1 MDDDAIALVRQLCTQ
16 AGMIMEDASARA
28 VLVGGLGAGEL
39 AEVVRVTRQEL
50 AGALAIVDAAAVI
63 LVPLE

>member
-1 MDDDAIALVRQLCTQ
+1 MGCMLPRAIRGIAITSP
-16 AGMIMEDASARA
+16 ASFNMTPGLG

-50 AGALAIVDAAAVI
+50 ARALAIISAAAVI

>member
-39 AEVVRVTRQEL
+39 AEIVRVTRQEL
-50 AGALAIVDAAAVI
+50 ARALAIIDAEAVI
-63 LVPLE
+63 LVPRE